1 MFCSIQL
8 LWTRLALMRMATT
21 WPVALMMAGYDSHWY
36 QVSLLHLQQK
46 AATAQ
51 ACMHIHGASVPDS
64 IVPPSPVF
72 AHNHMT
78 LKVWMIEC
86 STVNPF
92 GIEMFFRGSTAMPLP
107 EDHSVSI
114 VQPLLKVCTL
124 VSALLVLLHD
134 KMIGK

>member
-1 MFCSIQL
+1 
-8 LWTRLALMRMATT
+8 
-21 WPVALMMAGYDSHWY
+21 
-36 QVSLLHLQQK
+36 
-46 AATAQ
+46 
-51 ACMHIHGASVPDS
+51 
-64 IVPPSPVF
+64 
-72 AHNHMT
+72 
-78 LKVWMIEC
+78 MIEC